1 MTAPPTA
8 KPAAPAYANAL
19 ITGAS
24 RGIGRA
30 IALQLASL
38 GYRVFLL
45 GRDQGALDT
54 VAAACPPASAAT
66 MAGDLRDVKFIDTAI
81 ADAIAF
87 MGTIDVLINNAGAA
101 VHGAVQDADMSAWR
115 DVLDVNFMATAHLT
129 RHVLPGMIERGSGA
143 IINISSINARHVN
156 AGSAIYAATKHA
168 LNGFSGCLFEDVRE
182 HGVKVSTIMPGFVA
196 TDMTAPLGKDHER
209 MIRPDDIADAVV
221 YVLSASAACCPTEI
235 VIRPQRQP

>member
-45 GRDQGALDT
+45 GRDQAALDT

-87 MGTIDVLINNAGAA
+87 MGTINVLVNNAGAA

-115 DVLDVNFMATAHLT
+115 DVLDVNFMAASHLT
-129 RHVLPGMIERGSGA
+129 RQVLPGMIERGSGA

-221 YVLSASAACCPTEI
+221 YVLSASTACCPTEI

>member
-1 MTAPPTA
+1 MTASATA
-8 KPAAPAYANAL
+8 KSAPPACANAL

-45 GRDQGALDT
+45 GRDRAALDA

-66 MAGDLRDVKFIDTAI
+66 LDGDLRDCEFIDTAI
-81 ADAIAF
+81 TGAIAF

-115 DVLDVNFMATAHLT
+115 DVLDVNFMATASLT
-129 RHVLPGMIERGSGA
+129 RQVLPGMIERGSGA
-143 IINISSINARHVN
+143 IINISSINGRHVN

-196 TDMTAPLGKDHER
+196 TDMTAPLGKDAGR

-221 YVLSASAACCPTEI
+221 YVLSASPACCPTEI

>member
-45 GRDQGALDT
+45 GRDQAALDT

-66 MAGDLRDVKFIDTAI
+66 MAGDLRNVKFIDTAI

-115 DVLDVNFMATAHLT
+115 DVLDVNFMATARLT
-129 RHVLPGMIERGSGA
+129 RQVLPGMIERGSGA

>member
-1 MTAPPTA
+1 MTDPANA
-8 KPAAPAYANAL
+8 KPAPQVCAGAL

-30 IALQLASL
+30 IALRLATL
-38 GYRVFLL
+38 GYHVFLL
-45 GRDQGALDT
+45 GRDRAALDA

-66 MAGDLRDVKFIDTAI
+66 LAGDLRDVRFIDTAI
-81 ADAIAF
+81 DKAVAF
-87 MGTIDVLINNAGAA
+87 MGTIDVLINNAGAS

-115 DVLDVNFMATAHLT
+115 DVLDVNFMATVNLT
-129 RHVLPGMIERGSGA
+129 RHVLPGMIERGRGA

-182 HGVKVSTIMPGFVA
+182 HGIKVSTIMPGFVA
-196 TDMTAPLGKDHER
+196 TAMTAPLGKDSER
-209 MIRPDDIADAVV
+209 MIRPEDIADAAV
-221 YVLSASAACCPTEI
+221 YVLSASPACCPTEI

>member
-1 MTAPPTA
+1 MTRTASDQPAPPT
-8 KPAAPAYANAL
+8 YANAL

-30 IALQLASL
+30 VARQLAAR

-45 GRDQGALDT
+45 GRDRAALDA

-66 MAGDLRDVKFIDTAI
+66 IAGDLRDPAFIATAI
-81 ADAIAF
+81 RDATAF

-101 VHGAVQDADMSAWR
+101 VHGAVQDADMDAWR
-115 DVLDVNFMATAHLT
+115 DLLEVNFMATASLT
-129 RHVLPGMIERGSGA
+129 RQVLPGMLERGAGA
-143 IINISSINARHVN
+143 IINISSINGRHVN

-182 HGVKVSTIMPGFVA
+182 HGIKVSTIMPGFVA
-196 TDMTAPLGKDHER
+196 TDMTAPLGKASER

-221 YVLSASAACCPTEI
+221 FVLSASSTCCPTEI